1 MAFASARVAELPAA
15 GQVAIRSIS
24 DAGLGD
30 IVHLPGSD
38 LYEART
44 KSYWSLSPR
53 LRPWAIVQ
61 PRSTE
66 DVSVVMKALA
76 DGTDC
81 QFAIRRLVNTI
92 NTHIDKR
99 RTEVTSNTVGVICLG
114 LEPAISALGSRSTS
128 ETWTKQLMIQLPRLH
143 LFNLVEDGQTSTP
156 HWRKVIGIHTSLSQ
170 ISVANTRDQRE

>member
-1 MAFASARVAELPAA
+1 MAFDSARVAELPAA

-44 KSYWSLSPR
+44 KSYWSLSPQ

-66 DVSVVMKALA
+66 DVSVVMKAILA
-76 DGTDC
+76 VTDC
-81 QFAIRRLVNTI
+81 QFAIRRFVDNFKYSILI
-92 NTHIDKR
+92 R
-99 RTEVTSNTVGVICLG
+99 GVPI
-114 LEPAISALGSRSTS
+114 
-128 ETWTKQLMIQLPRLH
+128 
-143 LFNLVEDGQTSTP
+143 
-156 HWRKVIGIHTSLSQ
+156 
-170 ISVANTRDQRE
+170 